1 MSELVVIGTVS
12 FGACL
17 AAYLGLS
24 LPLLRRL
31 PRTRPAQLLGAAA
44 LGSVVW
50 SGVYLTAFHYQ
61 ATVPAYAGELAE
73 TLRTAGWL
81 FFMAHVIGVNRRSG
95 WPRALRYAVVVVV
108 AGAFA
113 AALFDAAAKP
123 DMRLT
128 VGVGAAFV
136 YASFPLILV
145 GLLLIEQFYRGLAS
159 AQRWAMKHL
168 CLGLGLLFAFDLYLY
183 TDALLFG
190 AIEPQL
196 WLARGIVNAIAVPLV
211 AVTVARNRNWDADV
225 FVSRHVAFHST
236 TFLLAGA
243 YLVVMAAGGYYI
255 RDFGGS
261 WGGFFQILFMVV
273 AIVFLAVLMGSSDV
287 RARLR
292 VFLSKHFFS
301 NKYDYRDEWLA
312 LIRRLSDDQDGLAPP
327 ERAVQAVAP
336 IFDSRAGAVWLRR
349 DDAMYQLAGL
359 WGMEVPAD
367 ADLHSG
373 DSLVRFLDEKRWILE
388 VPEYHAYPERYPGV
402 GLPTWF
408 GSLHRPWVI
417 VPLPHGEE
425 LLGLMLIQ
433 QANVPQEI
441 TWEDRDLLKTLGNQ
455 IAIYL
460 SQYENARALSEA
472 RQFEAFNR
480 LTAFLMHDLKNLIA
494 QQSLVVKNAETH
506 KDNPEFVDD
515 AMMTIGNSV
524 KRMEH
529 LLEQLQRGG
538 DAGEVERLN
547 LVEALELV
555 RQRCG
560 QYAPCPEIRCEV
572 DEAWVAVDRRG
583 LTMVMNHIVR
593 NAQEATGPNGH
604 VTIVIS
610 GVEEDRVQ
618 VDVVDDGPGMDARF
632 IRERLFKPFDSTKA
646 TKGMGIGAHQ
656 AREFVRSAGG
666 SVAVMSAVG
675 EGTRFRITLPL
686 TVGAAGPESNQA
698 TMVGN
703 R

>member
-1 MSELVVIGTVS
+1 MSGLVVIASVS
-12 FGACL
+12 FGVCL
-17 AAYLGLS
+17 AAYLALS
-24 LPLLRRL
+24 LLLLHRL
-31 PRTRPAQLLGAAA
+31 PRTRPAQLLAGAAMA
-44 LGSVVW
+44 SAVW
-50 SGVYLTAFHYQ
+50 SGLYLLSFHYQ
-61 ATVPAYAGELAE
+61 PVVPAFAGELAE
-73 TLRTAGWL
+73 TLRGAGWL
-81 FFMAHVIGVNRRSG
+81 AFMAHIIGVHRRSG
-95 WPRALRYAVVVVV
+95 WPRALRYSVVLVV
-108 AGAFA
+108 ACALG
-113 AALFDAAAKP
+113 AALLDVAANPERPLAA
-123 DMRLT
+123 
-128 VGVGAAFV
+128 GVGKAFV
-136 YASFPLILV
+136 YASFPVILV
-145 GLLLIEQFYRGLAS
+145 GLLLIEQLYRGLAS
-159 AQRWAMKHL
+159 AQRWAMKHI
-168 CLGLGLLFAFDLYLY
+168 CLGLGLIFVFDLYLY
-183 TDALLFG
+183 ADALLFG
-190 AIEPQL
+190 AIDPQL
-196 WLARGIVNAIAVPLV
+196 WLARGMVNAIAVPLI
-211 AVTVARNRNWDADV
+211 AVTVARNRNWDTDV

-236 TFLLAGA
+236 TLLLAGL
-243 YLVVMAAGGYYI
+243 YLIVMAAGGYYI

-273 AIVFLAVLMGSSDV
+273 AIVLLALLVVSSDV

-336 IFDSRAGAVWLRR
+336 IFDSPGGAVWLRR
-349 DDAMYQLAGL
+349 DDAIYQLAGS
-359 WGMEVPAD
+359 WGMAVPAD
-367 ADLHSG
+367 ADLHHA
-373 DSLVRFLDEKRWILE
+373 DPLVRFMDDKHWVVEL
-388 VPEYHAYPERYPGV
+388 PEYDAHPERYPGV
-402 GLPTWF
+402 SLPRWF

-417 VPLPHGEE
+417 IPLPHGEH
-425 LLGLMLIQ
+425 LLGLMVLQ
-433 QANVPQEI
+433 HANVAQEI
-441 TWEDRDLLKTLGNQ
+441 TWEDRDLLKTLGHQ
-455 IAIYL
+455 VAIYL

-538 DAGEVERLN
+538 EAGEVERLD
-547 LVEALELV
+547 LVEAVEGV
-555 RQRCG
+555 WQRCG
-560 QYAPCPEIRCEV
+560 QYPPRPEVRSEL
-572 DEAWVAVDRRG
+572 DEAWVEVDRRG
-583 LTMVMNHIVR
+583 VAMVMSHIVR
-593 NAQEATGPNGH
+593 NAQEAAGPQGH
-604 VTIVIS
+604 VEIAIS
-610 GVEEDRVQ
+610 GAEAASVQ
-618 VDVVDDGPGMDARF
+618 LDVVDDGPGMDASF

-666 SVAVMSAVG
+666 SVAVMSTVG

-686 TVGAAGPESNQA
+686 SIRGSALEA
-698 TMVGN
+698 TRADGVDN